1 MSENLL
7 KRDEKNSKKEGEML
21 QLGKFAKVIFVVKKE
36 LNNNNLEIKEVN
48 HTHTHTKKNT
58 SRNRSTIVIESL
70 QHTLK

>member
-48 HTHTHTKKNT
+48 HPHTHTKKNT
-58 SRNRSTIVIESL
+58 SRNRSTKVIESL